1 MFLQLGVYDS
11 LNAPVVLLVACIVYN
26 MDERLPVRQTEVLF
40 GYLMMRMKE
49 VLDRKFGKKL
59 RQVVDLEGKL
69 CCLGELSWR
78 TLKNDKKRY
87 LLPKVCAKVSYVEM

>member
-1 MFLQLGVYDS
+1 MFSQLGVYDS

-26 MDERLPVRQTEVLF
+26 MDERLPVRQTEILF

-59 RQVVDLEGKL
+59 RQVVDLEG
-69 CCLGELSWR
+69 EAVSSR
-78 TLKNDKKRY
+78 RAVMEDTEKRQEAV
-87 LLPKVCAKVSYVEM
+87 PSA